1 MVEFK
6 LYEGEGHGWRQE
18 GNMSDALEREL
29 GFYERIFK
37 SKN

>member
-18 GNMSDALEREL
+18 ENMSDALDREL
-29 GFYERIFK
+29 GFYEHILK
-37 SKN
+37 LKD